1 MNTIDSNKK
10 EKPMHSDRKIASIA
24 GVLFILGTVTALVG
38 DGLTESTLSAPDY
51 LTRMSAHGTQIMIG
65 ALFTLISAL
74 VSGSI
79 AISLYPVLKKYNE
92 ALALGAV
99 GFRLIEPV
107 FYIVGVMSILA
118 LLLVSQEF
126 VKAGSPAASSFQLF
140 GTLALAIH
148 TWAYYVFG
156 VVAYSLGALMYYVV
170 FYQARLIPRW
180 LAGWGCIGEALA
192 LAAAVFMMF
201 GLTPNSPL
209 MVALILP
216 IAVQEM
222 VLAGWLIVKGFN
234 PAATASQFAK
244 PTANEKSS
252 TRENRMDFSK
262 IA

>member
-1 MNTIDSNKK
+1 MNSY
-10 EKPMHSDRKIASIA
+10 RKIASIA

-65 ALFTLISAL
+65 ALFTLISAV

-92 ALALGAV
+92 GLALGAV

-118 LLLVSQEF
+118 LLLISQEF
-126 VKAGSPAASSFQLF
+126 VKAGSPAASSFQLL

-170 FYQARLIPRW
+170 FYQSRLIPRW

-216 IAVQEM
+216 IAVQEI
-222 VLAGWLIVKGFN
+222 VLAGGLIVKGFN
-234 PAATASQFAK
+234 PAATTSQSAK
-244 PTANEKSS
+244 PATNEQWS
-252 TRENRMDFSK
+252 TREVRMASPK
-262 IA
+262 VA

>member
-24 GVLFILGTVTALVG
+24 GVLFIIGTVTALVG

-51 LTRMSAHGTQIMIG
+51 LTRMSVNGTQIMIG
-65 ALFTLISAL
+65 ALFTLISAV

-79 AISLYPVLKKYNE
+79 AISLYPVLKKYRE
-92 ALALGAV
+92 GLALGAV

-126 VKAGSPAASSFQLF
+126 VKAGSPAASSFQLL

-170 FYQARLIPRW
+170 FYQSRLIPRW

-234 PAATASQFAK
+234 TSAIAS
-244 PTANEKSS
+244 PSANIAV
-252 TRENRMDFSK
+252 TR
-262 IA
+262 